1 MRKILLL
8 LFIVL
13 PIFSYAQD
21 SATVSLSRQYK
32 NCKTNDCQLKTSI
45 RLVVK
50 KLAIDEIDAAQIW
63 LNKAKDLIDLQKVD
77 TTNCYIHSL
86 QAELFF
92 YMGLHQFG
100 IYEANKE
107 IEKALILK
115 DSGLVSDGYLFL
127 GLNQYELN
135 QFNKTAYSF
144 SKSKDYY
151 PKYRKKNR
159 LHDIISEEHIYNN
172 ISQLKLKQKD
182 PDSAFYYNKKGYAI
196 ALRQGGQ
203 RVIANSEQAFGLIYL
218 FEKKLDSAKYFLRKS
233 IQTANNSKNHDVSFL
248 STGILMECYANDKA
262 QALQVYLEGEKILDY
277 YPVNSSFQRQ
287 FYNAAVSVLERSGNI
302 KHLILAQKKVL
313 AIDNETRLKGNFYI
327 QNITEQYVKNENKL
341 LSLKIDELNKE
352 RNFTLLQLIAAL
364 LCVLLLLLTIII
376 IRRKNKV
383 QHRLLE
389 QKNEISKDLHDDIG
403 SGLSSILI
411 LADILMKNEKI
422 AESQKMLIGKIG
434 NTGKEISQKLNTFI
448 WSLNVENNNIQDF
461 CEYVKKYAVNQYEG
475 TDVNFTFYEKIALKQ
490 QIQIDGNVRKN
501 LFFCVKEL
509 LNNSMKHSK
518 ATEVDLTV
526 RVTERRKLTLILDD
540 NGVGINNEV
549 VYGNGLI
556 NIKKRVT
563 RLGGTFTYKCKM
575 GMTSEISISI

>member
-1 MRKILLL
+1 MRRILLL
-8 LFIVL
+8 FFIVL
-13 PIFSYAQD
+13 PIISFAQD
-21 SATVSLSRQYK
+21 SETVSLLNKYK
-32 NCKTNDCQLKTSI
+32 NCKTNDCQVKTSI
-45 RLVVK
+45 HLVVK
-50 KLAIDEIDAAQIW
+50 KLAIDEIDEAQIW
-63 LNKAKDLIDLQKVD
+63 LNKTKDLIDLQKID
-77 TTNCYIHSL
+77 TMNCYVHSL
-86 QAELFF
+86 QSELFF

-100 IYEANKE
+100 IYEAKKE

-135 QFNKTAYSF
+135 QLNKTAYSF
-144 SKSKDYY
+144 SMSKNFY
-151 PKYRKKNR
+151 PKHRKKNR
-159 LHDIISEEHIYNN
+159 LHEIISEEHIYNN

-182 PDSAFYYNKKGYAI
+182 PDSAFYYNKKGYEI

-218 FEKKLDSAKYFLRKS
+218 FDKKIDSAKYFLRKS
-233 IQTANNSKNHDVSFL
+233 IQTAYNSQNHDVSFL
-248 STGILMECYANDKA
+248 STGILMECYVNDKE
-262 QALQVYLEGEKILDY
+262 QALQIYLEGEKILDF

-287 FYNAAVSVLERSGNI
+287 FYTAAVSVLERSGNI
-302 KHLILAQKKVL
+302 KHLILAQKKIL

-364 LCVLLLLLTIII
+364 LCVLLLLLTVII

-389 QKNEISKDLHDDIG
+389 QKNEIGKDLHDDIG

-411 LADILMKNEKI
+411 LADLLLKNDKI

-461 CEYVKKYAVNQYEG
+461 CEYVKKYAVNQYEA
-475 TDVNFTFYEKIALKQ
+475 TDVNFTFSEKITLRQ
-490 QIQIDGNVRKN
+490 QIEIDGNVRKN
-501 LFFCVKEL
+501 LFFCIKEL
-509 LNNSMKHSK
+509 LNNSMKHSR

-526 RVTERRKLTLILDD
+526 RITEKRRLTIILHD
-540 NGVGINNEV
+540 NGIGINNEV
-549 VYGNGLI
+549 VYGNGLN

-563 RLGGTFTYKCKM
+563 GLGGTFIYKSKM
-575 GMTSEISISI
+575 GMTAEISITV